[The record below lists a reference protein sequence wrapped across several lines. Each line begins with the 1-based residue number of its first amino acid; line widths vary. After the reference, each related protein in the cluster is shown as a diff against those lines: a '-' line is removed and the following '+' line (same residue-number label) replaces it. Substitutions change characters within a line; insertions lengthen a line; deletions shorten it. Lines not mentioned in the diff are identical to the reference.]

1 MVLFGQTGRNK
12 MKAIIFGVTGQDGS
26 YLSELLLGK
35 GYEVVG
41 INRRTSVNNTERL
54 EHLLDNKNFRLV
66 EGDVTDFISVS
77 AIINDNQSDEIYNLA
92 AQSHVATSFNEPL
105 HTWRVDAEG
114 PLNIL
119 ESVRRYCFRAK
130 LYQASTSEMFGSS
143 IDPDGYQR
151 ETTTFEPQSPYAI
164 AKLASHHKV
173 RIYREAYGMYAC
185 SGILFNH
192 ESERRGEKFVSRKIT
207 KWVAEFKSWINGENT
222 PFDAVSDPDRI
233 LSVMNPEEAFPKL
246 RLGNLD
252 AARDWG
258 YAPDYVKAMWL
269 MLQQEQPKD
278 YVIATGLSRTVR
290 DFLRVAFDYIGI
302 KEWENLVVVD
312 PKFYRPAEVEFLH
325 GDASR
330 AKSEIGWSAETPFNE
345 MVRRMVEHDEEK
357 ARCQKNMTLI

>member
-1 MVLFGQTGRNK
+1 

-26 YLSELLLGK
+26 YLSELLLEK
-35 GYEVVG
+35 GYKVVG
-41 INRRTSVNNTERL
+41 VHRRASTNNSERL
-54 EHLLDNKNFRLV
+54 KHLLSNKDFSLI

-77 AIINDNQSDEIYNLA
+77 SIINDQQPGEVYNLA

-119 ESVRRYCFRAK
+119 ESIRRYSLNCKF
-130 LYQASTSEMFGSS
+130 YQASTSEMFGKSV
-143 IDPDGYQR
+143 DKDGYQR
-151 ETTTFEPQSPYAI
+151 ETTVFEPQSPYAI

-207 KWVAEFKSWINGENT
+207 KWVAEFSNWMSNENK
-222 PFDAVSDPDRI
+222 PFDAVADPDYI
-233 LSVMNPEEAFPKL
+233 ISVMHPDRVFPKL

-258 YAPDYVKAMWL
+258 YAPDYVKAMW
-269 MLQQEQPKD
+269 MMMQQKEAED
-278 YVIATGLSRTVR
+278 YVIATGTSRTVR
-290 DFLRVAFDYIGI
+290 DFCRTAFDYIDI
-302 KEWENLVVVD
+302 KEWEKLVVID
-312 PKFYRPAEVEFLH
+312 PEFYRPAEVEFLH
-325 GDASR
+325 GDYNK
-330 AKSEIGWSAETPFNE
+330 AKTEIGWSPETPFNE
-345 MVRRMVEHDEEK
+345 MVKLMLEEDIK
-357 ARCQKNMTLI
+357 ASKCQKDTTLI

>member
-1 MVLFGQTGRNK
+1 

-26 YLSELLLGK
+26 YLSELLLQK
-35 GYEVVG
+35 GYKVLGV
-41 INRRTSVNNTERL
+41 IRRASTNNTNRL
-54 EHLLDNKNFRLV
+54 SHLEKNKDFSLI

-77 AIINDNQSDEIYNLA
+77 SIINDFQPDEVYNLA

-119 ESVRRYCFRAK
+119 ESVRRHSFKAK
-130 LYQASTSEMFGSS
+130 FYQASTSEMFGSS
-143 IDPDGYQR
+143 VDPDGYQR
-151 ETTTFEPQSPYAI
+151 EITPFEPQSPYAI

-207 KWVAEFKSWINGENT
+207 KWVAEFKNWMNGENK
-222 PFDAVSDPDRI
+222 PFDAVSDADNI
-233 LSVMNPEEAFPKL
+233 FSVMHPEESFPKL

-258 YAPDYVKAMWL
+258 YAPDYVKAMWM
-269 MLQQEQPKD
+269 MLQQEQAQD
-278 YVIATGLSRTVR
+278 YVIATGTSRTVR
-290 DFLRVAFDYIGI
+290 DFVRIAFDLIGI
-302 KEWENLVVVD
+302 KDWENLVVVD

-325 GDASR
+325 GDYNK
-330 AKSEIGWSAETPFNE
+330 AKAEIGWSPETSFNE
-345 MVRRMVEHDEEK
+345 MVKRMVEYDIEK
-357 ARCQKNMTLI
+357 SKSCQQNTTLT

>member
-1 MVLFGQTGRNK
+1 

-35 GYEVVG
+35 GYKVAGV
-41 INRRTSVNNTERL
+41 NRRASTNNTERL
-54 EHLLDNKNFRLV
+54 EHLLDNKDFSLI
-66 EGDVTDFISVS
+66 EGDVTDFINVS
-77 AIINDNQSDEIYNLA
+77 SIINDQQPDEVYNLA
-92 AQSHVATSFNEPL
+92 AQSHVATSFNEPV

-119 ESVRRYCFRAK
+119 ESVRRYCFNAK
-130 LYQASTSEMFGSS
+130 FYQASTSEMFGSS
-143 IDPDGYQR
+143 VDADGYQR
-151 ETTTFEPQSPYAI
+151 ETTVFEPQSPYAI

-207 KWVAEFKSWINGENT
+207 KWVAEFKNWSEGENK
-222 PFDAVSDPDRI
+222 PFDAVSDPDNI
-233 LSVMNPEEAFPKL
+233 ISVMHPDRTFPKL

-258 YAPDYVKAMWL
+258 YAPDYVNAMWM
-269 MLQQEQPKD
+269 MLQQEKAED
-278 YVIATGLSRTVR
+278 YVIATGTSRTVR
-290 DFLRVAFDYIGI
+290 DFVRIAFDFIGI
-302 KEWENLVVVD
+302 KEWEKLVVID

-325 GDASR
+325 GDYNK
-330 AKSEIGWSAETPFNE
+330 AKAEIGWSPETPFNE
-345 MVRRMVEHDEEK
+345 MVKRMLEYDIEK
-357 ARCQKNMTLI
+357 SKSCRQNTTLI

>member
-1 MVLFGQTGRNK
+1 

-26 YLSELLLGK
+26 YLSELLLEK
-35 GYEVVG
+35 GYKVVG
-41 INRRTSVNNTERL
+41 VNRRASTNNTERL
-54 EHLLDNKNFRLV
+54 THLLDNKDFKLI

-77 AIINDNQSDEIYNLA
+77 SIINDHQSDEVYNLA

-119 ESVRRYCFRAK
+119 ESVRRYCFQSK
-130 LYQASTSEMFGSS
+130 FYQASTSEMFGSS
-143 IDPDGYQR
+143 VDEDGYQR
-151 ETTTFEPQSPYAI
+151 ETTQFKPQSPYAI

-207 KWVAEFKSWINGENT
+207 KWVAEFKNWMDDENS
-222 PFDAVSDPDRI
+222 PFDAVVDTDKIISVMHPDRF
-233 LSVMNPEEAFPKL
+233 FPKL

-258 YAPDYVKAMWL
+258 YAQDYVKAMWM
-269 MLQQEQPKD
+269 MLQQEDAED
-278 YVIATGLSRTVR
+278 YVIATGTSRTVR
-290 DFLRVAFDYIGI
+290 DFLRIAFDYVGI

-312 PKFYRPAEVEFLH
+312 TEFYRPAEVEFLH
-325 GDASR
+325 GDANK
-330 AKSEIGWSAETPFNE
+330 AKSEMGWSVETPFNE
-345 MVRRMVEHDEEK
+345 IVRRMVEYDKEK
-357 ARCQKNMTLI
+357 SKCQKNTTLI